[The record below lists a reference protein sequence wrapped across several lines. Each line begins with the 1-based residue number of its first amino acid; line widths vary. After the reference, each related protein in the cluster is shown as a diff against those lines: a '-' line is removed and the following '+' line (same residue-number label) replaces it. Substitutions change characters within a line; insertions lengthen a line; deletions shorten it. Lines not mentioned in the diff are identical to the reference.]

1 MSGRLRVLL
10 WLCCFCAFGLRAE
23 EAIQAYDVRMQV
35 EPSGDVL
42 VTERIAVMAEGKM
55 IVRGIYRDIPV
66 RYRLGNGLST
76 FIGGVRFACEDD
88 LYRPAL
94 ITQYASQPIRILQN
108 KRRPLVGCESSGEA
122 DRQGRIREC
131 PSCLDDTIRV
141 FSSPTRLDGKSASYE

>member
-66 RYRLGNGLST
+66 RYRLGNGLLCRVVADSITGAGLGFDT
-76 FIGGVRFACEDD
+76 F
-88 LYRPAL
+88 
-94 ITQYASQPIRILQN
+94 
-108 KRRPLVGCESSGEA
+108 
-122 DRQGRIREC
+122 GR
-131 PSCLDDTIRV
+131 
-141 FSSPTRLDGKSASYE
+141 